1 MAIGGSL
8 KKEDLE
14 EKLRKA
20 TEQIIQGFAIIEHF
34 PSEII
39 LLNGENLD
47 LFKEILEDQLKGR
60 YDFPVVVGNKKQSYE
75 GCYVIDVAEYLK
87 FFTEK

>member
-20 TEQIIQGFAIIEHF
+20 AEQVTEGFAIIEYR

-39 LLNGENLD
+39 LLNGDNLD
-47 LFKEILEDQLKGR
+47 LFKEILEDQLKGK
-60 YDFPVVVGNKKQSYE
+60 YDFPVVIGDKKQSYE
-75 GCYVIDVAEYLK
+75 GCYVIDVAKYLK